1 MNKVFKNYLY
11 NLSYQLLIII
21 LPLITTPYVSRVL
34 GAKGVGT
41 FGYTNS
47 IVQYFILF
55 GAIGLNIY
63 GQREI
68 AYHQQ
73 NKKEYSQ
80 LFWELFIVRICTI
93 TISLFL
99 FFWMS
104 YEYTKYTYILYI
116 QIIDIIASMIDIS
129 WFYQGIEDFKKIVIR
144 NFFVKLTGVLFIF
157 LFIKNSDDLYL
168 YTFFHSFT
176 LFLGNLSMWIYLPK
190 ILVNINYKTLKF
202 IPHLK
207 SSLILFIPQ
216 IAISLYTLLDKTM
229 IGFLTNNE
237 YEVGFY
243 EQAQKIVKIALT
255 LITSLGTV
263 MMPRVANIYA
273 QNDNQK
279 VKEYMNH
286 AFHFVFILGIPIM
299 FGIIGITENL
309 VPWFFGDGYEK
320 VKLNMIII
328 SPIILFIGL
337 SNVMGMQ
344 YLLPTA
350 RQKQYTISVILGS
363 IFNFGLNLI
372 LIPFFLSYGAAIA
385 TVCAEGIVTL
395 AQFIFIR
402 KDFDIKSIFKQSLKY
417 FMYSLMMLISIIFI
431 GKFIQSGVLCTII
444 QIICGIIV
452 YGTLLLITKDPLIN
466 DIITKRK
473 KGENYE

>member
-1 MNKVFKNYLY
+1 
-11 NLSYQLLIII
+11 
-21 LPLITTPYVSRVL
+21 
-34 GAKGVGT
+34 
-41 FGYTNS
+41 
-47 IVQYFILF
+47 
-55 GAIGLNIY
+55 
-63 GQREI
+63 
-68 AYHQQ
+68 
-73 NKKEYSQ
+73 
-80 LFWELFIVRICTI
+80 
-93 TISLFL
+93 
-99 FFWMS
+99 
-104 YEYTKYTYILYI
+104 
-116 QIIDIIASMIDIS
+116 
-129 WFYQGIEDFKKIVIR
+129 
-144 NFFVKLTGVLFIF
+144 
-157 LFIKNSDDLYL
+157 
-168 YTFFHSFT
+168 
-176 LFLGNLSMWIYLPK
+176 
-190 ILVNINYKTLKF
+190 
-202 IPHLK
+202 
-207 SSLILFIPQ
+207 
-216 IAISLYTLLDKTM
+216 
-229 IGFLTNNE
+229 
-237 YEVGFY
+237 
-243 EQAQKIVKIALT
+243 
-255 LITSLGTV
+255 
-263 MMPRVANIYA
+263 
-273 QNDNQK
+273 
-279 VKEYMNH
+279 MNH

-402 KDFDIKSIFKQSLKY
+402 KDFDTKSIFKQSLKY